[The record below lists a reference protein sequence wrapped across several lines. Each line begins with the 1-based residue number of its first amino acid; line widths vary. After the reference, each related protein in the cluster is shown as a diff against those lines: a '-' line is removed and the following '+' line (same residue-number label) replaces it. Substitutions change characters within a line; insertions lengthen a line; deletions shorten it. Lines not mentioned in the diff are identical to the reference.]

1 MVKGM
6 WKNSRRMK
14 VLQGLATGRTYTFAE
29 FRDELI
35 ENKNERIARSI
46 IQRIGRGG
54 WYPSSV
60 FDVKLECTSETT
72 HKKRIASI
80 RCVNATEVAQLLA
93 RSGGSAV
100 TKKPSKK
107 PSAVV
112 TAMPREAAKKSATVS
127 TMTAKTAEASVK

>member
-14 VLQGLATGRTYTFAE
+14 VLQGLATGRIYTFAE
-29 FRDELI
+29 FRDELVD
-35 ENKNERIARSI
+35 KDDYRARKLVWWLSA
-46 IQRIGRGG
+46 RGESAYG
-54 WYPSSV
+54 A
-60 FDVKLECTSETT
+60 KIETT
-72 HKKRIASI
+72 LIPNQATKNIAAI

-107 PSAVV
+107 TGVVV
-112 TAMPREAAKKSATVS
+112 TAMPREVAKKSVTSPVS
-127 TMTAKTAEASVK
+127 VMTAKTANASAK